1 MESMMD
7 SIAIESSS
15 WEDYGDT
22 LFTKMQESLDKF
34 QAAKDLQADYEL
46 AQQNFHK
53 AHFNAGHIYYQDYFD
68 NKKDTAALEQIQN
81 YFETSTQLNNLFFD
95 AFHAIGLIDFYQRDS
110 LRANLIWESIIR
122 RDSSFFDNL
131 RTRPNLEDL
140 LGKNIVQDTDIN
152 IQNDFIEIQN
162 MRYQVLLDNLFNDID
177 AELDKQRLSSSTQN
191 NSKYEISPQLIGQI
205 ADISESFL
213 PYRVLK
219 DDVLSS

>member
-1 MESMMD
+1 M
-7 SIAIESSS
+7 
-15 WEDYGDT
+15 
-22 LFTKMQESLDKF
+22 
-34 QAAKDLQADYEL
+34 
-46 AQQNFHK
+46 
-53 AHFNAGHIYYQDYFD
+53 
-68 NKKDTAALEQIQN
+68 
-81 YFETSTQLNNLFFD
+81 
-95 AFHAIGLIDFYQRDS
+95 
-110 LRANLIWESIIR
+110 
-122 RDSSFFDNL
+122 
-131 RTRPNLEDL
+131 
-140 LGKNIVQDTDIN
+140 GKNIVQDTDIN